1 MRHSLLFAQVDG
13 TKNSGRAH
21 GARDRRLSRS
31 AVCESRGSYPEHGY
45 ARTLLTRKRVGSEL
59 DMVDFGPRSLA
70 AFEMLGR
77 SVPVRCPK
85 PAALPA
91 GIRIV
96 NPTVEI
102 LSIEVERVGKTHRA

>member
-1 MRHSLLFAQVDG
+1 MERRILVERTARVTDG
-13 TKNSGRAH
+13 CPG
-21 GARDRRLSRS
+21 LRS
-31 AVCESRGSYPEHGY
+31 VNRGGSYPEHGY